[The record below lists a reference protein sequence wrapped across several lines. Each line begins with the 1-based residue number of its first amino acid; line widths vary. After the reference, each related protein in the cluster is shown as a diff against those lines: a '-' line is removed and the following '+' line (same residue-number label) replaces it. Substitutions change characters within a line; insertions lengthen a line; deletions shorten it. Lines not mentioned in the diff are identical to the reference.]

1 MRRFSEQFIHEALSI
16 ILEFNYFYI
25 NEIYIHQT
33 KGPAMVT
40 RFAFVGSNLV
50 VAYEE
55 IKMLAL
61 LLRLYPQDF
70 VDFFIRN
77 YFRFLDDF
85 FHKWL
90 QNFEIEAFY
99 NMINNPDPDLKVIFE
114 NPSKSLN
121 FFISFLK

>member
-1 MRRFSEQFIHEALSI
+1 
-16 ILEFNYFYI
+16 
-25 NEIYIHQT
+25 
-33 KGPAMVT
+33 MVT
-40 RFAFVGSNLV
+40 RFAFVGSYLV

-61 LLRLYPQDF
+61 FLRLYPQDF
-70 VDFFIRN
+70 VDFFTRN

-99 NMINNPDPDLKVIFE
+99 NMINNPDPDFKVIFE
-114 NPSKSLN
+114 NLSKSLY
-121 FFISFLK
+121 FLISFSK